1 MKVSA
6 IHCVGSLGD
15 HTISI
20 QASTGSIAI
29 QLNKYCTPAKGKPSK
44 ELADLGF
51 SGTDGK
57 TRGCGFEFT
66 VGV

>member
-1 MKVSA
+1 M
-6 IHCVGSLGD
+6 GSLGD

-29 QLNKYCTPAKGKPSK
+29 QLNKYCTPAKGKASK

>member
-29 QLNKYCTPAKGKPSK
+29 QLNKYCTPAKGKASK

-57 TRGCGFEFT
+57 TRRCGFKFT

>member
-29 QLNKYCTPAKGKPSK
+29 QLNKYCTPAKGKASK

-51 SGTDGK
+51 SGTNGK